1 MFTPVHAVSL
11 RRQVE
16 KLRTAAADDGVSTE
30 DYLDLVADLLDDLDA
45 SLAKVSEIPGPI
57 INPTDGCPEWQTR
70 DATVDVDGP
79 IIRLWTGEGGEV
91 RLTDTDVDD
100 LVLALTAAKLR
111 AAEHP

>member
-1 MFTPVHAVSL
+1 MFTPVHAASL
-11 RRQVE
+11 RRQIE
-16 KLRTAAADDGVSTE
+16 KLRTAAADDDVATE
-30 DYLDLVADLLDDLDA
+30 DYLDLVADLLDDLDTQ
-45 SLAKVSEIPGPI
+45 LAKVRDLPDPA
-57 INPTDGCPEWQTR
+57 INPADRRPEWSTR
-70 DATVDVDGP
+70 DTTVDVDGP